1 MPTGR
6 RSMYQLCSSSYLL
19 VRNDIIEASSLSL
32 LAYESVRVFSS
43 VLRFGLIVPERSI
56 RLIIDVDGYK
66 MNVSIMF

>member
-1 MPTGR
+1 
-6 RSMYQLCSSSYLL
+6 MYQLCSSSYLL

-32 LAYESVRVFSS
+32 LAYESVRVFGS